1 MRTGLKHILVIC
13 PYPENRA
20 PSQRLKYEQYFSS
33 WRNEGFKIEVSS
45 FVSIALW
52 SKLYIKGHWY
62 IKIFQTLKGYY
73 NRIKDL
79 KRLPKYDIIYISL
92 WVTPFGWPLFEY
104 LFYKRNK
111 NIIYDIDDLV
121 YLGHSSKANRFFKII
136 KGQKKMPYLMAK
148 AKHVI
153 VCTPMLEAYAR
164 KFNSLVSDISSTIN
178 TDIYVPVNTYT
189 QSNPIVLGWSGSHS
203 TAPYLK
209 LLAPVLLRLA
219 KVRNFKLIVMGDAN
233 FNIDGLQQIQALDWS
248 EEIELKTL
256 QSFDIGLYPLP
267 DEPWVHG
274 KSGLKALQYMALGIP
289 AIATAIGA
297 NYRII
302 EHGISGILVHNE
314 DEWFYQLCKLIDNA
328 AYRKQIG
335 LAGRTC
341 VEAYYSVNA
350 NKAHYLKILNTLAN
364 G

>member
-1 MRTGLKHILVIC
+1 MYKKKILVVC
-13 PYPENRA
+13 PHPVNTA
-20 PSQRLKYEQYFSS
+20 PGQRLKYEQYFNTWENAGYEITVTPFMSPDF
-33 WRNEGFKIEVSS
+33 WNIVYKKGNFFK
-45 FVSIALW
+45 
-52 SKLYIKGHWY
+52 
-62 IKIFQTLKGYY
+62 KIIYTFQGYKKRITDIMHLK
-73 NRIKDL
+73 
-79 KRLPKYDIIYISL
+79 KYDVVYIFL

-335 LAGRTC
+335 LAGRAR

-350 NKAHYLKILNTLAN
+350 NMSKYLNILNPISN

>member
-1 MRTGLKHILVIC
+1 
-13 PYPENRA
+13 
-20 PSQRLKYEQYFSS
+20 
-33 WRNEGFKIEVSS
+33 
-45 FVSIALW
+45 
-52 SKLYIKGHWY
+52 
-62 IKIFQTLKGYY
+62 
-73 NRIKDL
+73 
-79 KRLPKYDIIYISL
+79 
-92 WVTPFGWPLFEY
+92 
-104 LFYKRNK
+104 
-111 NIIYDIDDLV
+111 
-121 YLGHSSKANRFFKII
+121 
-136 KGQKKMPYLMAK
+136 MPYLMAK

-297 NYRII
+297 NYRVI
-302 EHGISGILVHNE
+302 EHNVSGVLVNTE
-314 DEWFYQLCKLIDNA
+314 DEWYNALCKLIDDA
-328 AYRKQIG
+328 AYRKRLG
-335 LAGRTC
+335 TAGRLRV
-341 VEAYYSVNA
+341 VEYYSINA
-350 NKAHYLKILNTLAN
+350 NKINYLKILNSIIK
-364 G
+364 